1 MQHFRTIYRKLALI
15 LAVILV
21 VLPLEAGTQAKAEA
35 APTASISVSGG
46 TVTQGGSIT
55 VTVTVTGSVALGIVG
70 FKLTY
75 DSNYLQYESGD
86 TGSSTVN
93 GNVITVMDS
102 DAKLTKLTYQYT
114 FKALKVTDGTA
125 LTLSN
130 VFICPLE
137 GADQINASKS
147 NGTVKI
153 NPVPQA
159 STNAYLK
166 SFAIGGAKISPAFNK
181 ETLTYTASVDG
192 SVTKLTVT
200 AEPEDS
206 KAKVAK
212 NGTTGLKEGDNT
224 VTVVV
229 TAEDGKT
236 QKTYTIIVN
245 RGKAPTPKPAT
256 PTPTPT
262 PPVKASV
269 GDSELEVHGKADA
282 KYLEA
287 TDVWQSTIVE
297 YKKCKVE
304 GLKNLLTGE
313 TVVEMSDGNLYI
325 LDTEKGTAFRYLEA
339 SNPQQSIVLVPVD
352 DNVTIPMGYQ
362 ETVKTL
368 NGNSVK
374 AYVTSETS
382 EYALLYAKDGKGFT
396 GWYQWDLAFGTFQRF
411 NTEEAQLNP
420 TPTPTP
426 TLTPTPEPTEEP
438 TMTPTEIA
446 PTQTVP
452 DRSATT
458 TEKKQS
464 SFMEYAL
471 MGTSGLLFVLMLV
484 FLILY
489 LVQKNRYEK
498 RFAPDDTYF
507 NPDDDYL

>member
-1 MQHFRTIYRKLALI
+1 MI

-21 VLPLEAGTQAKAEA
+21 VLPFKAGTKTRAEA

-55 VTVTVTGSVALGIVG
+55 VTVTATGSVPLGVVG
-70 FKLTY
+70 FKLSF
-75 DSNYLQYESGD
+75 DPNFLQYESGD
-86 TGSSTVN
+86 TGNSTVN
-93 GNVITVMDS
+93 GNVINVMDT
-102 DAKLTKLTYQYT
+102 DAGAKTTSYSYT
-114 FKALKVTDGTA
+114 FKALNVTDGTA

-130 VFICPLE
+130 VYICPME

-166 SFAIGGAKISPAFNK
+166 SLAIGGAKISPAFDK
-181 ETLTYTASVDG
+181 ETLGYTASVDG

-206 KAKVAK
+206 KAKVTK
-212 NGTTGLKEGDNT
+212 NGTTGLKEGNNT

-236 QKTYTIIVN
+236 QKTYTITVN

-269 GDSELEVHGKADA
+269 GDSELEVLGKAEA
-282 KYLEA
+282 KYTEA
-287 TDVWQSTIVE
+287 ADIWETTTVE
-297 YKKCKVE
+297 YKKCKID
-304 GLKNLLTGE
+304 GLKNLITGA
-313 TVVEMSDGNLYI
+313 TVVEMSDGNLYM
-325 LDTEKGTAFRYLEA
+325 LDTEKGTAFRYTEA
-339 SNPQQSIVLVPVD
+339 VNPQQSLVLVPVD
-352 DNVTIPMGYQ
+352 DSVTVPMGYQ
-362 ETVKTL
+362 QTAKTL
-368 NGNSVK
+368 NGAEVK

-382 EYALLYAKDGKGFT
+382 QYALIYAKDGNGFT
-396 GWYQWDLAFGTFQRF
+396 GWYQWDLTYGTFQRF
-411 NTEEAQLNP
+411 NTEEAELIP
-420 TPTPTP
+420 TPTPTATPTPTP
-426 TLTPTPEPTEEP
+426 TEAPTEVP
-438 TMTPTEIA
+438 TEVPTEITLQQTA
-446 PTQTVP
+446 PV
-452 DRSATT
+452 RSASSDG
-458 TEKKQS
+458 KKEG

-471 MGTSGLLFVLMLV
+471 MGTSGLLFVMMVV

-489 LVQKNRYEK
+489 MIQKKRYEK
-498 RFAPDDTYF
+498 RFAPDDTYY